1 MTAIASGTSAD
12 PRTNV
17 RADARVGA
25 RGDEKA
31 RIIALLQDASLELSS
46 RDPTEID
53 ACVPLLAPGTEV
65 YISIPPGQTYHGSV
79 ALAARLK
86 RAGFRPVPHIAAR
99 QIARREA
106 LEDYLARAAGEGGVD
121 SALVIAGD
129 LDRACGPFDSS
140 LALLDTG
147 LFERHGI
154 VNIGVAGHPEGHPR
168 VATAFLDTALA
179 DKKRVATQ
187 HGLSLRVVTQFCFE
201 AKPVLTWA
209 ARQQSLQLPL
219 RVGLAGPAGLTRLLR
234 FAALCGVGNSVRA
247 LKSRP
252 GAMARLMTE
261 AGPEAVLRELADQAD
276 IRLAGVHF
284 FCFGG
289 LVHTARWLQAMRQG
303 RFELAADGG
312 IQVGARG

>member
-1 MTAIASGTSAD
+1 MTATTTDASAET
-12 PRTNV
+12 RT
-17 RADARVGA
+17 
-25 RGDEKA
+25 DEKT
-31 RIIALLQDASLELSS
+31 RIIELLRGASLELSS

-53 ACVPLLAPGTEV
+53 ACVPLLEPGTEV

-79 ALAARLK
+79 ALAARLR

-106 LEDYLARAAGEGGVD
+106 LEDFLARAAGEGGVD

-147 LFERHGI
+147 LFERNGI
-154 VNIGVAGHPEGHPR
+154 LNIGVAGHPEGHPK

-179 DKKRVATQ
+179 DKKRVAQQ

-201 AKPVLTWA
+201 SQPVLAWA
-209 ARQQSLQLPL
+209 ARQKNLGLPL

-247 LKSRP
+247 LTSRP
-252 GAMARLMTE
+252 GTVVRLMTE
-261 AGPEAVLRELADQAD
+261 SGPEAMLRELAAQAVAP
-276 IRLAGVHF
+276 IAGVHF

-303 RFELAADGG
+303 RFTLSADG
-312 IQVGARG
+312 IQVGAAR